1 MSSPDPVPKPAALR
15 RALAIAALL
24 FLGDGVWIA
33 QGVLSMLVALW
44 AVFLGLPVALLARKY
59 AGARV
64 RRLAALGI
72 YLLAAVAVWTWI
84 GTNNGIARERAE
96 GVIAAVKAFRADTG
110 RYPASLDELV
120 PRYLPEVPRA
130 KYTLAFH
137 EFTYRSSGNDA
148 WLYYVALPPFG
159 RPTYAFSSGK
169 WGYLD

>member
-1 MSSPDPVPKPAALR
+1 MSSHDPVPKAVSAP
-15 RALAIAALL
+15 RALAVAALL

-33 QGVLSMLVALW
+33 QGAVSMLVALW

-64 RRLAALGI
+64 RRLAVLGI
-72 YLLAAVAVWTWI
+72 YRLAAVAVWTWI
-84 GTNNGIARERAE
+84 GVNNGLARNRAVP
-96 GVIAAVKAFRADTG
+96 VITAVRAFHADNG
-110 RYPASLDELV
+110 RYPATLDELA
-120 PRYLPEVPRA
+120 PRYLAAVPRA

-137 EFTYRSSGNDA
+137 EFTYRSSGGDA
-148 WLYYVALPPFG
+148 WLHYVGLPPFG